1 MAKKKKI
8 YKVGID
14 SETYAISLVESPA
27 IEETLVALEEQ
38 KPIKIQLADEEKY
51 MVYSAVLVPD
61 KPIYRRNEDGDEF
74 YIEFTKESI
83 EKMAQE
89 YLMNY
94 RQNEIT
100 LDHATMANDIT
111 LVESWIKT
119 DMYKDKSV
127 AIGLSEDLPIG
138 TWIAGLKVNQIDA
151 WNRIKNGELRG
162 FSVESMIS
170 LEEFSKQEQNTNN
183 MSIETND
190 NMFWDKMKNILSEVF
205 TSLSMSKKD
214 EADIESSETYKIT
227 PESAAKEL
235 EAILSK
241 DSDDKSYPLSAMT
254 DPLNIEL
261 ANQSGFT
268 SVEAYLDEVYAI
280 KTDGYTSGTS
290 AQANFEENALPTEP
304 TVEPNTIT
312 VQVQPLTE
320 EEKSTIEEGIKS
332 GATEAPKVEE
342 KPQENNAHLEE
353 LINSLKEEI
362 NALKEMNNGLNDK
375 VKELSKEPSTKP
387 VNTNAKPSGASTYS
401 AWREQMR
408 SMIG

>member
-1 MAKKKKI
+1 MTKKKKI

-38 KPIKIQLADEEKY
+38 KPIKVQLADEEKY

-61 KPIYRRNEDGDEF
+61 KPIFRRNEDGDEF

-100 LDHATMANDIT
+100 LDHETMANDIT

-183 MSIETND
+183 MNIETND
-190 NMFWDKMKNILSEVF
+190 MFWDKLKNILKDTF
-205 TSLSMSKKD
+205 SKKVEEPTVD
-214 EADIESSETYKIT
+214 
-227 PESAAKEL
+227 
-235 EAILSK
+235 
-241 DSDDKSYPLSAMT
+241 
-254 DPLNIEL
+254 EL
-261 ANQSGFT
+261 AANSGFT
-268 SVEAYLDEVYAI
+268 NVEEYEKEVEAVKEELEEQNA
-280 KTDGYTSGTS
+280 TTEPQ
-290 AQANFEENALPTEP
+290 AQEP
-304 TVEPNTIT
+304 TVETPK
-312 VQVQPLTE
+312 VDEPMTE
-320 EEKSTIEEGIKS
+320 EPNVEEPKP
-332 GATEAPKVEE
+332 TDEAPKAEE
-342 KPQENNAHLEE
+342 KPQENNKHLEE
-353 LINSLKEEI
+353 LINSLKKEI
-362 NALKEMNNGLNDK
+362 NALKEMNSGLNDK
-375 VKELSKEPSTKP
+375 VKELSKEPSAKP
-387 VNTNAKPSGASTYS
+387 VNTNAKPSAADTYS
-401 AWREQMR
+401 AWREKMR

>member
-1 MAKKKKI
+1 MTKKKKI

-38 KPIKIQLADEEKY
+38 KPIKVQLADEEKY
-51 MVYSAVLVPD
+51 MVYSAVLVPE

-183 MSIETND
+183 MNIETND
-190 NMFWDKMKNILSEVF
+190 MFWDKLKNILKDTF
-205 TSLSMSKKD
+205 SKK
-214 EADIESSETYKIT
+214 
-227 PESAAKEL
+227 
-235 EAILSK
+235 
-241 DSDDKSYPLSAMT
+241 
-254 DPLNIEL
+254 
-261 ANQSGFT
+261 
-268 SVEAYLDEVYAI
+268 VE
-280 KTDGYTSGTS
+280 
-290 AQANFEENALPTEP
+290 EP
-304 TVEPNTIT
+304 TVEELAANSGFTNVEEYEKEVEAVKEELEEQNAPTEPQAQEPTVETPKVDEQVTEEPN
-312 VQVQPLTE
+312 VEEPEPTE
-320 EEKSTIEEGIKS
+320 EE
-332 GATEAPKVEE
+332 PNVEE
-342 KPQENNAHLEE
+342 KPQENNKHIEE

-362 NALKEMNNGLNDK
+362 NALVNSLKEA
-375 VKELSKEPSTKP
+375 E
-387 VNTNAKPSGASTYS
+387 
-401 AWREQMR
+401 
-408 SMIG
+408 

>member
-38 KPIKIQLADEEKY
+38 KPIKVQLADEEKY

-100 LDHATMANDIT
+100 LDHETMANDIT

-183 MSIETND
+183 MNIETND
-190 NMFWDKMKNILSEVF
+190 MFWDKLKNILKDTF
-205 TSLSMSKKD
+205 SKK
-214 EADIESSETYKIT
+214 
-227 PESAAKEL
+227 
-235 EAILSK
+235 
-241 DSDDKSYPLSAMT
+241 
-254 DPLNIEL
+254 
-261 ANQSGFT
+261 
-268 SVEAYLDEVYAI
+268 VE
-280 KTDGYTSGTS
+280 
-290 AQANFEENALPTEP
+290 EP
-304 TVEPNTIT
+304 TVEELAANSGFTNVEEYEKEVEAVKEELEEQNAPTEPQAQEPT
-312 VQVQPLTE
+312 VE
-320 EEKSTIEEGIKS
+320 EPKLAEEPKVDEP
-332 GATEAPKVEE
+332 TVEEPKVEE
-342 KPQENNAHLEE
+342 KPKEDNTKHLEE
-353 LINSLKEEI
+353 LIGSLKEEI
-362 NALKEMNNGLNDK
+362 NALKEMNSGLNDK
-375 VKELSKEPSTKP
+375 VKELSKEPSAKP
-387 VNTNAKPSGASTYS
+387 VNTNAKPSAADTYS

>member
-38 KPIKIQLADEEKY
+38 KPIKVQLADEEKY

-61 KPIYRRNEDGDEF
+61 KPIFRRNEDGDEF

-100 LDHATMANDIT
+100 LDHETMANDIT

-183 MSIETND
+183 MNIETND
-190 NMFWDKMKNILSEVF
+190 MGFWNKMKEVLAEVF
-205 TSLSMSKKD
+205 SKK
-214 EADIESSETYKIT
+214 EGDIEPIDME
-227 PESAAKEL
+227 
-235 EAILSK
+235 
-241 DSDDKSYPLSAMT
+241 
-254 DPLNIEL
+254 EL
-261 ANQSGFT
+261 AANSGFT
-268 SVEAYLDEVYAI
+268 NVEDYQKEVEAVKAEL
-280 KTDGYTSGTS
+280 
-290 AQANFEENALPTEP
+290 EEQNAEEP
-304 TVEPNTIT
+304 TVEPI
-312 VQVQPLTE
+312 VEPAVE
-320 EEKSTIEEGIKS
+320 EPKPAEEPKVEEP
-332 GATEAPKVEE
+332 AVEEPKVEE
-342 KPQENNAHLEE
+342 KPKEDNTKHLEE
-353 LINSLKEEI
+353 LIGSLKEEI
-362 NALKEMNNGLNDK
+362 NALKEMNSGLNDK
-375 VKELSKEPSTKP
+375 IKELSKEPSAKP
-387 VNTNAKPSGASTYS
+387 VNTNAKPSAADTYS